1 MQKFSEYEAMASDAV
16 DDLYGEKVR
25 LEPRA
30 DGRFVRSESPD
41 PSRVPFNIPL
51 AAVDFTPALIRT
63 RNAGRNDADMP
74 DISGELVHVSVRNSY
89 LQYQPQNGDRLVL
102 VDRPGQPTVAIVK
115 DPEPDGIGR
124 TILRCVATDMS
135 EIIP

>member
-30 DGRFVRSESPD
+30 DGRFVRSISPD
-41 PSRVPFNIPL
+41 TTREPFDIPA

-74 DISGELVHVSVRNSY
+74 DIAGELVHISVRNSY
-89 LQYQPQNGDRLVL
+89 LQYAPRNGDRIIL
-102 VDRPGQPTVAIVK
+102 VDRPGAPVVAIVK

-124 TILRCVATDMS
+124 TILRCVSTATED
-135 EIIP
+135 EE